1 MEIETKKLP
10 VKIDNVNNLL
20 DNKVKQTEDVK
31 SAIDLLATK
40 TALEQEGTVEKLVE
54 EKTEELKNDAE
65 AKRVK
70 AETDRVNEE
79 IEKVKAEKQ
88 KEIEEYDKIITLKQK
103 EVEKLN
109 ADSNKA
115 QAFFDSNKEILSYIA
130 VRNKKSLRTMQ
141 WLMIPATFI
150 FVIVNILL
158 FPVTFVGKTL
168 ETLVEIV
175 GGICNA
181 IKHNALRII
190 VSIAVILLIAG
201 VVFFAYYYGIKL
213 IK

>member
-31 SAIDLLATK
+31 SAIDLIATK

-115 QAFFDSNKEILSYIA
+115 QAFFDSNKEILSYIG
-130 VRNKKSLRTMQ
+130 VRNKKSLRVMQ
-141 WLMIPATFI
+141 WLMVPATII

-181 IKHNALRII
+181 IKNNALKII
-190 VSIAVILLIAG
+190 VTIAVVLLIG
-201 VVFFAYYYGIKL
+201 VVVFFAYYYGIKL